1 MSFKLNIILFLI
13 FNLILI
19 KICDSVF
26 ELNFNKIDEE
36 GCKQYGIK
44 CDGEN
49 KSVKF
54 NKEEIKHLKNK
65 PLLFREPN
73 ELKGKYSVNG
83 RETLIPNEEHY
94 KDSKLAKSSII
105 KNASKHKGIYAPGE
119 ESTYRAESSY
129 YTVKKAEEGIL
140 PVEIDKSKFHGAFR
154 FDQNNN

>member
-54 NKEEIKHLKNK
+54 NKEEIKHLK
-65 PLLFREPN
+65 
-73 ELKGKYSVNG
+73 
-83 RETLIPNEEHY
+83 HY

-154 FDQNNN
+154 FDQSKCILKLI